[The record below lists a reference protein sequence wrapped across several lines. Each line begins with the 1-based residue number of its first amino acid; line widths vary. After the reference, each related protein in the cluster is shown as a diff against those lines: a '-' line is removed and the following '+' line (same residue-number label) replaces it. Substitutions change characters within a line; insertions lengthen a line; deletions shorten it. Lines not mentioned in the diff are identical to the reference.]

1 MLKFTLSVIQIL
13 IGIYWAGDAARQ
25 NPKIDAFVAQL
36 EGGYGAFNRQ
46 LQDVKIRDGLAVL
59 RKLYGWLAI
68 AATVMFFVAVRLAG
82 PKTAFGTIWSA
93 AFCMTVFGWFSIKWC
108 MDHKKTVFEQGPHV
122 ALLVFSPFLMA
133 AFDVLMGTH
142 LMQILTEPLNRTPG
156 PWSWSIPRSTHPM
169 ITGAILSAVTA
180 GVFAVYYALI
190 WVFAA
195 PVAFCSAVLIGL
207 PVALARFIHVIAP
220 QKAFF
225 GLTVVIFSSAS
236 LWLLW
241 L

>member
-46 LQDVKIRDGLAVL
+46 LQDVKIRDGLVVL

-68 AATVMFFVAVRLAG
+68 AATVMFLVAARFVG
-82 PKTAFGTIWSA
+82 PKTVLGTFWSA

-108 MDHKKTVFEQGPHV
+108 MEHKKTVFEQGAHV

-133 AFDVLMGTH
+133 VFDVLMGTH
-142 LMQILTEPLNRTPG
+142 SMQILTESFNRTPG
-156 PWSWSIPRSTHPM
+156 PWSWSIALNSHPM
-169 ITGAILSAVTA
+169 IAGAILSAVLA
-180 GVFAVYYALI
+180 IFFAVYYAII
-190 WVFAA
+190 WIFAA
-195 PVAFCSAVLIGL
+195 PVAFCSTVLIGL
-207 PVALARFIHVIAP
+207 PVALARFINVIAP

-225 GLTVVIFSSAS
+225 GLTVVVFSSAS